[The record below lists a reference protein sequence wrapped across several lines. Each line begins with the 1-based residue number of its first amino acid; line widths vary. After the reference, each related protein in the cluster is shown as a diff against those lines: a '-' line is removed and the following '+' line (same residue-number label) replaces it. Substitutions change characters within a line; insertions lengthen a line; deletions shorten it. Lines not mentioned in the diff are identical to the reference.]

1 MMRLLVCLTL
11 ALSSTACGGKAAA
24 PPAAP
29 PAAPAATDSCGGCP
43 DGQTC
48 NTCPGDPTCPTCDVC
63 GPPVCIELPQ

>member
-11 ALSSTACGGKAAA
+11 ALSSTACGGKAAT
-24 PPAAP
+24 P
-29 PAAPAATDSCGGCP
+29 PAATDSCGGCP